1 MIGEMDSPALQ
12 FRAHWQKSLATMP
25 SAQSLGK
32 PGTVRGDGKRGD
44 DGRGPRQRGDLRYKG
59 AGQQQQQILTIVGSA
74 NGRGGALGV
83 YNDVDVGLASCEE
96 GRVVLLCQVSYVFGN
111 ASCPPKKGGPRGRPL
126 IGLITSPAAIFTR

>member
-83 YNDVDVGLASCEE
+83 YDDVDVGLASVRKAEWSCCAKFHMCL
-96 GRVVLLCQVSYVFGN
+96 GTPPVPRKRGAQGDALLLV
-111 ASCPPKKGGPRGRPL
+111 
-126 IGLITSPAAIFTR
+126 